1 MIRKLRQSLYLKLF
15 LSFLATC
22 ILFFL
27 ALAVFWSNY
36 FSDLFYKDK
45 KQLLVDRSSD
55 LMQVAKSYQEGSFY
69 SRELRISMR
78 LISRS
83 FNGQIWI
90 MNQTGAIIYSTD
102 PATEGQTLPKALQSA
117 FSKALSNN
125 RDFFVEHLPV
135 GGPGRPDG
143 PGGPA
148 PERRSS
154 FLIYYM
160 PLQLN
165 GEPTVAFFYTPVEDI
180 TDVVNAVRWNI
191 WVPLIFSLIAVGLIL
206 YIISRKLAR
215 PLQEMNR
222 ASLAVAE
229 RNFAIRVPEGS
240 DDEIGQVAKSF
251 NIMIEEMERWEDSR
265 QEFLANVSHE
275 LRSPLTALRGMIMAM
290 KDNVIP
296 PDKHARYLDICDM
309 EVQRLGRLVDEL
321 LDLAR
326 IQNGEDVYRFE
337 PVQVVRKTR
346 EVLELIAPT
355 VKAKG
360 LVLEV
365 REPEAEEERRALVRL
380 DPDRYAQILNNLLHN
395 AIKFT
400 PEGKRITVQMRVW
413 AGEFEVSVADTGK
426 GMTEEELKRIWERFY
441 KADPS
446 RAGKD
451 GGGTG
456 LGLTIAKHLVNGMDG
471 HIAVNSALGAGTVFT
486 LRFPLAGHS

>member
-36 FSDLFYKDK
+36 FSDLFYRDK
-45 KQLLVDRSSD
+45 KQLLVDRSAD
-55 LMQVAKSYQEGSFY
+55 LMQVAKSYQEGNFS

-90 MNQTGAIIYSTD
+90 IDPAGTILYSTD
-102 PATEGQTLPKALQSA
+102 PVSEGQSLPKELQSA

-125 RDFFVEHLPV
+125 RDFFVEHLP
-135 GGPGRPDG
+135 GGFPARPDN
-143 PGGPA
+143 PGGMRPG
-148 PERRSS
+148 S

-160 PLQLN
+160 PLQVN
-165 GEPTVAFFYTPVEDI
+165 GQSTVAFFHTPVEDI

-229 RNFAIRVPEGS
+229 RNFSVRVPEGS
-240 DDEIGQVAKSF
+240 DDEIGQVARSF

-275 LRSPLTALRGMIMAM
+275 LRSPLSALRGMIIAM

-296 PDKHARYLDICDM
+296 PERHPRYLEICEM

-326 IQNGEDVYRFE
+326 IQNGPDIYHFE
-337 PVQVVRKTR
+337 PVPVMKKTR

-360 LVLEV
+360 LLFELW
-365 REPEAEEERRALVRL
+365 ELEEEQLREALVRL

-400 PEGKRITVQMRVW
+400 PEGKRITVR
-413 AGEFEVSVADTGK
+413 AGVREGRFELSVSDTGR
-426 GMTEEELKRIWERFY
+426 GMTEEEIKRIWERFY

-446 RAGKD
+446 RSGKE

-456 LGLTIAKHLVNGMDG
+456 LGLTIVKHLVSGMDG
-471 HIAVNSALGAGTVFT
+471 QIGVKSTPGEGTVFT
-486 LRFPLAGHS
+486 VRFPLWNGQ